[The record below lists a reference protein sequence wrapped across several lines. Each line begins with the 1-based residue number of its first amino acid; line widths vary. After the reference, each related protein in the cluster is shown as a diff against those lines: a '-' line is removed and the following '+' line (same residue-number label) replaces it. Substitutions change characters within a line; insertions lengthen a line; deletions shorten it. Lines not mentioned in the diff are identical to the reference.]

1 MWHSII
7 LRQTKYNK
15 VFLNQAIMAS
25 VDKLKRKSS
34 DCAGETK
41 IKKAKVDKDRLPKRN
56 KRGNVAFSLG
66 SRVSG

>member
-1 MWHSII
+1 M
-7 LRQTKYNK
+7 
-15 VFLNQAIMAS
+15 NQAIMAS